1 MGAIMGIPIYFHITF
16 LVIIPVF
23 AAFFALSS
31 GAIFGIT
38 LGYGG
43 LNTSLLAKI
52 ALGVVCSL
60 IFFFTIL
67 LHELSHSYI
76 ALRHGY
82 SISSITLLIFGGVA
96 QMEETP
102 KDPAVEGW
110 MSFVGPG
117 TSFLIGLILTPIYF
131 LIEGVGNP
139 GIALQSFQI
148 TCGILGFYNLMLG
161 AFNLIPA
168 FPMDGGRILRSI
180 LAKKMGLVKATETS
194 VMVGKILAI
203 GMTVVGVLTFQIFI
217 LFIGF
222 FIYIGASGEESMV
235 KLTVALEGIKVRDI
249 MNSEVFWV
257 SPSTPLNSVIERM
270 LKEHK
275 TSFPVVENGTLVG
288 VVSAAQIDKVRR
300 DQRDRI
306 TAGEI
311 ADRSPTYVRNYVD
324 ATETLK
330 ALSGRKDFVVV
341 LDEQNEF
348 VGTISKDELLRIVT
362 VLNVS
367 KGP

>member
-31 GAIFGIT
+31 GVIFGIA

-67 LHELSHSYI
+67 LHELSHSYV
-76 ALRHGY
+76 ALKHGY
-82 SISSITLLIFGGVA
+82 SIRSITLLIFGGVA
-96 QMEETP
+96 QMDETP

-117 TSFLIGLILTPIYF
+117 TSFLVGLILTPIYF
-131 LIEGVGNP
+131 LIEGVRDP
-139 GIALQSFQI
+139 SVALQSFQI

-180 LAKKMGLVKATETS
+180 LAKKMGLVKATEIS
-194 VMVGKILAI
+194 VKVGKVFAI
-203 GMTVVGVLTFQIFI
+203 GMTVVGALTLQIFI

-222 FIYIGASGEESMV
+222 FIYMGASGEETMV
-235 KLTVALEGIKVRDI
+235 KLTVALEGIKVKDI

-257 SPSTPLNSVIERM
+257 SPSMALNPILDRM
-270 LKEHK
+270 FKEHK

-288 VVSAAQIDKVRR
+288 VVSAAQIDKVPR

-311 ADRSPTYVRNYVD
+311 ADRSPSYVRDYVD
-324 ATETLK
+324 ATETIR
-330 ALSGRKDFVVV
+330 ALSDRKDFVVV
-341 LDEQNEF
+341 LDERNEF

-362 VLNVS
+362 VLDVK

>member
-1 MGAIMGIPIYFHITF
+1 MGTIMGIPIYFHITF

-23 AAFFALSS
+23 AAIFALSS
-31 GAIFGIT
+31 GVIFGIT

-67 LHELSHSYI
+67 LHELSHSYV
-76 ALRHGY
+76 ALKHGY
-82 SISSITLLIFGGVA
+82 SIRSITLLIFGGVA

-117 TSFLIGLILTPIYF
+117 TSFLIGLVLTPIYF
-131 LIEGVGNP
+131 LIEGVRDP
-139 GIALQSFQI
+139 GVALQSFQI

-180 LAKKMGLVKATETS
+180 LAKKMGLVKGTETA
-194 VMVGKILAI
+194 VKVGKILAI
-203 GMTVVGVLTFQIFI
+203 GMTVVGVLTYQIFI

-235 KLTVALEGIKVRDI
+235 RFTVALEGIKVQDI

-257 SPSTPLNSVIERM
+257 SPSMTLNPVLDRM

-275 TSFPVVENGTLVG
+275 TSIPVVENGTLVG
-288 VVSAAQIDKVRR
+288 VVSAAQIDKVPR
-300 DQRDRI
+300 DQRDRM

-311 ADRSPTYVRNYVD
+311 ADRSPAYVRNYVE
-324 ATETLK
+324 ATEALK
-330 ALSGRKDFVVV
+330 AFSDRKDFIVV
-341 LDEQNEF
+341 LDERNEF
-348 VGTISKDELLRIVT
+348 VGTISKDELLKIMT
-362 VLNVS
+362 VLDVR